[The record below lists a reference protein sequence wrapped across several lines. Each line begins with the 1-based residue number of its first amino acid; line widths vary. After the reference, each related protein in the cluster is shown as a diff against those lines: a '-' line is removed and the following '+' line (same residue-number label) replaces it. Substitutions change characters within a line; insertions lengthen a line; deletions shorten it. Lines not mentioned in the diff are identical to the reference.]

1 MKALPVCISN
11 REEWKGRGRM
21 KTGRRLAAILAA
33 AMLLFSAW
41 LLLGGIGRLQKN
53 DPERVDAKKLR
64 IRACGGLV
72 AGALYLACRY
82 LQL

>member
-1 MKALPVCISN
+1 MEIFAKLES
-11 REEWKGRGRM
+11 WDY
-21 KTGRRLAAILAA
+21 LAA

-72 AGALYLACRY
+72 AGLPLSAAVILPAVKLACSFH
-82 LQL
+82 

>member
-1 MKALPVCISN
+1 MEIFAKLES
-11 REEWKGRGRM
+11 WDY
-21 KTGRRLAAILAA
+21 LAA

-41 LLLGGIGRLQKN
+41 LLLGGIGRLQKS

-72 AGALYLACRY
+72 AGALHLACRHM
-82 LQL
+82 QL

>member
-1 MKALPVCISN
+1 MEIFAKLES
-11 REEWKGRGRM
+11 WDY
-21 KTGRRLAAILAA
+21 LAA

-72 AGALYLACRY
+72 AGALYL
-82 LQL
+82 QL

>member
-1 MKALPVCISN
+1 MEIFAKLES
-11 REEWKGRGRM
+11 WDY
-21 KTGRRLAAILAA
+21 LAA

-41 LLLGGIGRLQKN
+41 LLLGGI
-53 DPERVDAKKLR
+53 
-64 IRACGGLV
+64 V

>member
-1 MKALPVCISN
+1 MEIFAKLES
-11 REEWKGRGRM
+11 WDY
-21 KTGRRLAAILAA
+21 LAA

-64 IRACGGLV
+64 IRACSGLV

>member
-1 MKALPVCISN
+1 MEIFAKLES
-11 REEWKGRGRM
+11 WDY
-21 KTGRRLAAILAA
+21 LAA

-41 LLLGGIGRLQKN
+41 LLLGGIGRLQKS

-72 AGALYLACRY
+72 TGALYLACRY

>member
-1 MKALPVCISN
+1 MEIFAKLES
-11 REEWKGRGRM
+11 WDY
-21 KTGRRLAAILAA
+21 LAA

-41 LLLGGIGRLQKN
+41 LLLGGIGRLQKS

-64 IRACGGLV
+64 IRVCGGLV

>member
-1 MKALPVCISN
+1 MEIFAKLES
-11 REEWKGRGRM
+11 WDY
-21 KTGRRLAAILAA
+21 LAA
-33 AMLLFSAW
+33 AM

>member
-1 MKALPVCISN
+1 MEIFAKLES
-11 REEWKGRGRM
+11 WDY
-21 KTGRRLAAILAA
+21 LAA

-41 LLLGGIGRLQKN
+41 LLLGGIGRLQKS
-53 DPERVDAKKLR
+53 PERVDAKKLR

>member
-1 MKALPVCISN
+1 MEIFAKLES
-11 REEWKGRGRM
+11 WDY
-21 KTGRRLAAILAA
+21 LAA

-41 LLLGGIGRLQKN
+41 LLLGGIGRMQKS
-53 DPERVDAKKLR
+53 EDAKKLR

>member
-1 MKALPVCISN
+1 MEIFAKLES
-11 REEWKGRGRM
+11 WDY
-21 KTGRRLAAILAA
+21 LAA

-41 LLLGGIGRLQKN
+41 LLLGGIGRLQKS

-64 IRACGGLV
+64 IRACAGLV

-82 LQL
+82 LQM

>member
-1 MKALPVCISN
+1 MEIFAKL
-11 REEWKGRGRM
+11 EGWDY
-21 KTGRRLAAILAA
+21 LAA

-41 LLLGGIGRLQKN
+41 LLLGGIGRLQKS
-53 DPERVDAKKLR
+53 DPERVDVKKLR

-72 AGALYLACRY
+72 ASALYLACRY

>member
-1 MKALPVCISN
+1 MEIFAKLES
-11 REEWKGRGRM
+11 WDY
-21 KTGRRLAAILAA
+21 LAA

-41 LLLGGIGRLQKN
+41 LLLGGIGRLQKS
-53 DPERVDAKKLR
+53 DPERVDVKKLR

-72 AGALYLACRY
+72 AGALYLTCRF